1 MPIWH
6 FEACNELGLE
16 HQALLNVPYRRALA
30 LLHLVDRDFDPR
42 CEIVACKIKEVYER
56 GISNVLAISDLA
68 VRELRPSFP

>member
-42 CEIVACKIKEVYER
+42 CEIVACKIKEVHER
-56 GISNVLAISDLA
+56 GVSNALAISDLA